1 MFDKTENFQFYEK
14 VVIMNFW
21 NRLRSELEYQGI
33 THKELAEKINIQ
45 KATLEARFL
54 RENTP
59 DADFLYKCSKTL
71 NLTMDYLYTG
81 NNFTGLNDDEMEVVR
96 LYKTCK
102 DENKAAIKQLLAAL
116 SLEK

>member
-1 MFDKTENFQFYEK
+1 MD
-14 VVIMNFW
+14 FW
-21 NRLRSELEYQGI
+21 NRLRSELDYQDI
-33 THKELAEKINIQ
+33 THKELADKIGIV
-45 KATLEARFL
+45 KGSLESKFA

-59 DADFLYKCSKTL
+59 DADFLYKCSKVL

-81 NNFTGLNDDEMEVVR
+81 NNFTGLNDDEMEVIR